1 MIKGEFFWFSE
12 PCSSLILEECT
23 VTIFRVRCCN
33 ISKEWM
39 FCLYG
44 KLGGNSMTTWC
55 RNPKED
61 QQLINN
67 RHDNLKTTNDQKY
80 LNRKYQV

>member
-1 MIKGEFFWFSE
+1 
-12 PCSSLILEECT
+12 
-23 VTIFRVRCCN
+23 
-33 ISKEWM
+33 M